1 MYLET
6 VSINQ
11 NNLMTFYNFIK
22 YWAKSRK
29 FWFQKIP
36 EIRCQ
41 VLKIIEIVAQ
51 HYHVSLIQNRKIGQ
65 KFRFRELLDIF

>member
-1 MYLET
+1 MYLGT

-29 FWFQKIP
+29 SRFQKVP
-36 EIRCQ
+36 EI
-41 VLKIIEIVAQ
+41 
-51 HYHVSLIQNRKIGQ
+51 
-65 KFRFRELLDIF
+65 